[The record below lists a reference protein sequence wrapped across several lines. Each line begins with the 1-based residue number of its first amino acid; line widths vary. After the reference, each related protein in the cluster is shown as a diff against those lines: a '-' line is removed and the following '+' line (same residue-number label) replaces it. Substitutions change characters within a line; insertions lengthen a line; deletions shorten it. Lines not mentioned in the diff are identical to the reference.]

1 MKTLQLLL
9 AATLIISLTA
19 AAPLQEE
26 DRGEAGTSGDISSV
40 QADPE
45 EVLWFHSLCSVMV
58 IVFSQVL
65 SRQKRFFFSC
75 CGVDLFQVVQD
86 VEDVDDGNE
95 MMIPMLA
102 VLQVQALTMPVL
114 PTNLIFLRLN
124 VKVEEEQKQKQS
136 RTQRRTK

>member
-1 MKTLQLLL
+1 MIC
-9 AATLIISLTA
+9 A
-19 AAPLQEE
+19 
-26 DRGEAGTSGDISSV
+26 
-40 QADPE
+40 
-45 EVLWFHSLCSVMV
+45 SVMV
-58 IVFSQVL
+58 TVFSQVL

-124 VKVEEEQKQKQS
+124 VKVEDEQKQKQS